1 METAGATASNASSQS
16 IVKTL
21 GSGSGIDTQALV
33 DSLVQAQFAVKNQ
46 QLARKADTL
55 TAQISGVA
63 KLKSGITG
71 FDAALR
77 SLVTGGT
84 LATQPTSSGA
94 AVAVSALPGAKLAGL
109 SARIEVQQ
117 LASAQAAT
125 TNNPV
130 ARDLGFRA
138 GTLTIRT
145 GTAGTDAKGK
155 ATFTTAATAP
165 VINVAAGA
173 TIEDIAAQI
182 NADRA
187 AHGLTATVVNDGA
200 GARLSI
206 KGPTGAANAFEI
218 DTTDSGGGGGLLG
231 GSTPSGQSLAMFGV
245 GRTRANPGT
254 TIGTVAADAIV
265 KLDGATFTRSTNNID
280 DLVSG
285 VRLNLTAVTDAPVAL
300 GTTAPTA
307 NLAQA
312 VNDVVE
318 TYNQLLSVIKEETDP
333 AGGVLARDTVASSMQ
348 RALGALTTTAIGN
361 GADDGPRTLADLGV
375 ATARDGTL
383 SVNSAQLTKMLTSH
397 PDGVENMFAPGTG
410 ASGGGLSAALGA
422 IATRLTDRTY
432 GLDAASVRYTRA
444 QGDLTDQ
451 QAKIG
456 TDSDAARTR
465 LTQQFSAMDAKVA
478 AYKSTQA
485 FLTQQIAAW
494 NRSGN

>member
-33 DSLVQAQFAVKNQ
+33 DSLIQAQFAAKNQ

-55 TAQISGVA
+55 TAQLSGVA

-71 FDAALR
+71 FDTALR

-84 LATQPTSSGA
+84 LATQPTSSNAA

-130 ARDLGFRA
+130 ARDLAFAA
-138 GTLTIRT
+138 GTLSIRT
-145 GTAGTDAKGK
+145 GTTGSDGQGN
-155 ATFTTAATAP
+155 ATFTASGTASISIP
-165 VINVAAGA
+165 EGA
-173 TIEDIAAQI
+173 TIADIAAKI

-187 AHGLTATVVNDGA
+187 THGLTASIINDGN

-206 KGPTGAANAFEI
+206 KGPSGAANAFEI
-218 DTTDSGGGGGLLG
+218 DTADSGGGE
-231 GSTPSGQSLAMFGV
+231 SLAMFGV
-245 GRTRANPGT
+245 GRTLANPGT
-254 TIGTVAADAIV
+254 TIGTAAADAIV
-265 KLDGATFTRSTNNID
+265 RLDGATFTRPANSID
-280 DLVSG
+280 NLVSG
-285 VRLNLTAVTDAPVAL
+285 VRLNLQAVTGAPVTL
-300 GTTAPTA
+300 GTAAPTA
-307 NLAQA
+307 NLGQA
-312 VNDVVE
+312 VSDVVE
-318 TYNQLLSVIKEETDP
+318 TYNQLLAIIKEETDP
-333 AGGVLARDTVASSMQ
+333 ASGVLARDTVAASMQ
-348 RALGALTTTAIGN
+348 RALGVLTTTAVGS
-361 GADDGPRTLADLGV
+361 GADGGPRTLADLGV

-383 SVNSAQLTKMLTSH
+383 SVNSAQLTKMLTTH
-397 PDGVENMFAPGTG
+397 GDAVENMFAPGTG
-410 ASGGGLSAALGA
+410 AAGGGLSAALGA

-456 TDSDAARTR
+456 TDTDAARTR

-494 NRSGN
+494 NRSDN